1 MLEKFTLTVPQNVYC
16 GKGTLD
22 KLPELLRQKKLKN
35 IAIIVDK
42 TVSTL
47 DVYKKLNNK
56 LKLEFNIKQFTD
68 VPPEPTDEQVKK
80 VADSVMEFD
89 TEVIVAI
96 GGGSVMDSAKFIS
109 VMLTNPDFYVD
120 LTDKE
125 KIVNRPIPLICIP
138 TSAGTGSEAT
148 PNAII
153 LIPKKQVK
161 VGVVHNYFL
170 PSDVILDPLMTKSL
184 PKAVTA
190 ATGLDAFCH
199 CIETYIS
206 KKTNPFAR
214 LFGLEGIKLINK
226 YLKTAYDNPDDM
238 EAREGMAIAAFYGG
252 VAITSSSTVAIHA
265 LSYPLGGSYN
275 IPHGISNAVL
285 LPYVMEYNMDAIEDS
300 IPALCDAMGLDN
312 KDLNIKEKGEWL
324 VKEIFALCEYLNIPK
339 SIVQFGVKSED
350 LDRLAASASEV
361 RRLLDQNPKQ
371 MSLEDIKSI
380 YIQLL

>member
-1 MLEKFTLTVPQNVYC
+1 MLEQFTLTVPQNVHC
-16 GKGTLD
+16 GNGTLE
-22 KLPELLRQKKLKN
+22 KLPEILRQKKAKN
-35 IAIIVDK
+35 VAIIVDK

-56 LKLEFNIKQFTD
+56 LEADFNIQQFTD
-68 VPPEPTDEQVKK
+68 VPPEPTEDQVKK
-80 VADSVMEFD
+80 VADNVMEFD
-89 TEVIVAI
+89 TEIIVAI
-96 GGGSVMDSAKFIS
+96 GGGSVMDAAKFVS
-109 VMLTNPDFYVD
+109 VMLTNPEFYVD

-125 KIVNRPIPLICIP
+125 KITNKPIPLICIP

-153 LIPKKQVK
+153 LIPEKQVK

-170 PSDVILDPLMTKSL
+170 PTDVILDPLMTRSL
-184 PKAVTA
+184 PKSVTA

-214 LFGLEGIKLINK
+214 LFGLEGIKLISK
-226 YLKTAYDNPDDM
+226 YLRRAYDNPNDM
-238 EAREGMAIAAFYGG
+238 EAREKMAIAAFYGG

-265 LSYPLGGSYN
+265 LSYPLGGTYH
-275 IPHGISNAVL
+275 IAHGISNAIL

-300 IPALCDAMGLDN
+300 IPDLCSAMGLDTEG
-312 KDLNIKEKGEWL
+312 LNIKEKGELL
-324 VKEIFALCEYLNIPK
+324 VKEIFALCRYVNIPE
-339 SIVQFGVKSED
+339 SVIQYGVKPED
-350 LDRLAASASEV
+350 LDRLAISASEV
-361 RRLLDQNPKQ
+361 RRLLDQNPKE
-371 MSLEDIKSI
+371 MSIQDIKSI